1 MNPRDCSLASA
12 LNVVGEKWSLL
23 ALREVFYGVHR
34 FDGIVRNTG
43 APRDVLAARLRTL
56 VDGGVLRRVP
66 YSERPPRDEYHLTQA
81 GRELAP
87 AMLGLMRWGMRW
99 VPGAPTG
106 PTVFTHECGG
116 PLDAGIVC
124 GSCGEQAEAGGVTMP
139 GPDRG
144 QGSDTGPRSDTR
156 PGPGAGPGPASG

>member
-1 MNPRDCSLASA
+1 MVRKEVNPRACSLASA
-12 LNVVGEKWSLL
+12 LNVIGEKWSLL

-43 APRDVLAARLRTL
+43 APRDVLATRLRTL

-81 GRELAP
+81 GQELAP

-99 VPGAPTG
+99 VPGAPSSA
-106 PTVFTHECGG
+106 TVFTHDCGG
-116 PLDAGIVC
+116 QLDAGIVC
-124 GSCGEQAEAGGVTMP
+124 GTCGEAVASGEVEL
-139 GPDRG
+139 PDTG
-144 QGSDTGPRSDTR
+144 TAQGS
-156 PGPGAGPGPASG
+156 